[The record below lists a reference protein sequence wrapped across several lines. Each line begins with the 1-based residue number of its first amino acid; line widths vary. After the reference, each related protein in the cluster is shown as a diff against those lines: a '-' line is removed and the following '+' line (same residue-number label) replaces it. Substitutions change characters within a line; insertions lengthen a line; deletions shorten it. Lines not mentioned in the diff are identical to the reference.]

1 MSERVFADN
10 YRKSFRVEEEF
21 LNFLQRR
28 EDNSWWRK
36 VKSNDVRFFALDSEH
51 QNAKE
56 LKEKLGN
63 AGKHEVFQDTMENT
77 QLYMKVHEDRFLVR
91 NCAIKTILERAKVS
105 GNALNKVEKH
115 VFAMILNYCMEV
127 ASGDALMR
135 FSEDKLSAIHG
146 GDASDYSVL
155 DMPEL
160 FAMTTEYL
168 QDNFSGYVF
177 AGASYDHS
185 IVTALWSI
193 EDALLLDTYKKCL
206 EENGMP
212 SEKLQLG
219 LRLTSS
225 DTGLS
230 GANLYPMMFIG
241 SEGKSVPLGSP
252 LKLEHKNKANLL
264 KFEEMLN
271 LLYGQ
276 YNKALGGIQRMMITY
291 LNHPVN
297 AMLGVMKKLGVSKKH
312 AYLIVE
318 DFKVRSGGGP
328 CRVYEAYIAIAELIH
343 ILQCEGVT
351 GARIVQ
357 MEENIA
363 RAIAMRWKDYDI
375 SGEYK
380 W

>member
-1 MSERVFADN
+1 MNERVFADN

-36 VKSNDVRFFALDSEH
+36 VKSNDVRFFALDGDH
-51 QNAKE
+51 HIAKE
-56 LKEKLGN
+56 LREKLGN

-77 QLYMKVHEDRFLVR
+77 RLYMRVNEERFLVR
-91 NCAIKTILERAKVS
+91 NCAVKTILERAKVS
-105 GNALNKVEKH
+105 GNALNKVERNI
-115 VFAMILNYCMEV
+115 FAMILNYCMEV

-135 FSEDKLSAIHG
+135 FSEDKISDIHG

-160 FAMTTEYL
+160 LAMTAEYL

-185 IVTALWSI
+185 IVSALWSI

-241 SEGKSVPLGSP
+241 SEGKCVPLGSP

-276 YNKALGGIQRMMITY
+276 YNKALGGIQRMMTIY

-318 DFKVRSGGGP
+318 DFKVRTGGGP
-328 CRVYEAYIAIAELIH
+328 CSVYEAYKPVIISFLFDIVLI
-343 ILQCEGVT
+343 T
-351 GARIVQ
+351 PRP
-357 MEENIA
+357 
-363 RAIAMRWKDYDI
+363 D
-375 SGEYK
+375 
-380 W
+380 